1 METNK
6 EQQNIVQEDNLVEET
21 KSIEV
26 CISELKELG
35 LNDNEIENLDKMV
48 DAIIDNRLDFIMNNI
63 I

>member
-6 EQQNIVQEDNLVEET
+6 EQQNIVQEDNLVKET

-35 LNDNEIENLDKMV
+35 LSDKEIENLDKMV

>member
-6 EQQNIVQEDNLVEET
+6 EQQNIVQEDNLVKET
-21 KSIEV
+21 KPIEV

-35 LNDNEIENLDKMV
+35 LSDKEIENLDKMV